1 MLKFICRNIEIMKSD
16 ITKIATLE
24 KWIASPNSW
33 LVILFSILWLF
44 DCFLTVWAVSNGYT
58 EAWNSWTKLITSSA
72 VLFIF
77 IKLLTLGMI
86 LGIVKWANA
95 AFPYVIFVAMVAFN
109 ILIGTVSVANI
120 ITIITT

>member
-1 MLKFICRNIEIMKSD
+1 
-16 ITKIATLE
+16 
-24 KWIASPNSW
+24 
-33 LVILFSILWLF
+33 
-44 DCFLTVWAVSNGYT
+44 
-58 EAWNSWTKLITSSA
+58 
-72 VLFIF
+72 
-77 IKLLTLGMI
+77 MI